1 MCVCLCVDGSMR
13 VCVQPRRAIRVV
25 LDDSVSFYEQP
36 ALYPLPLPPAQ
47 FNAMGDPDGGRVTNY
62 LLEKSRVTF
71 QNEGERN
78 FHVFYQA

>member
-1 MCVCLCVDGSMR
+1 MIVFLFMNN
-13 VCVQPRRAIRVV
+13 PR
-25 LDDSVSFYEQP
+25 STPSPCQ
-36 ALYPLPLPPAQ
+36 PAQ
-47 FNAMGDPDGGRVTNY
+47 FNAMGDPDGGRITNY